1 MSEYLLVTMNVPVI
15 INELMVDGAEEDQGR
30 QAATDTKKEQLNFCF
45 FSVSLIE
52 DFQHDL
58 CEFFSN
64 LNFLL
69 KLIILALLNHG
80 PESNKYE

>member
-15 INELMVDGAEEDQGR
+15 VDELMVDGAEEDQGR

-52 DFQHDL
+52 DFQHNL

-64 LNFLL
+64 LNF
-69 KLIILALLNHG
+69 
-80 PESNKYE
+80 Y